1 MTPYYAD
8 DAVTIYHGDAL
19 EVLAGLADASVDVVL
34 TDPPYNVSERNGRD
48 GTTVGRLKRKDGTAR
63 KVWRDFG
70 AWDRGWQPG
79 PFIAEAERLLV
90 DGGSLLSFV
99 SEFTLPPFLLSTLN
113 HRGLVYWRKT
123 NPTPAF
129 RMLYVRAIEML
140 VWQVKTIS
148 ARSQPWTWNAAG
160 YRPNVYDG
168 PVLAGYTVVN
178 GAEPRVHPT
187 QKPLWLMRS
196 LLAVHSQPGALVL
209 DPYMGSGTTL
219 HAAKSMGRRS
229 IGVDLDEK
237 WCEAAAR
244 RCSQEVLGLTEVP
257 A

>member
-8 DAVTIYHGDAL
+8 DLVTIYHGDAL
-19 EVLAGLADASVDVVL
+19 EVLATLTADSVDVVL

-48 GTTVGRLKRKDGTAR
+48 HTTVGRLKRKNGTAR

-70 AWDRGWQPG
+70 EWDRGWDAK
-79 PFIAEAERLLV
+79 PFIAESERVLAS
-90 DGGSLLSFV
+90 GGSLLSFV
-99 SEFTLPPFLLSTLN
+99 SEFTLPPFLLSGLN
-113 HRGLVYWRKT
+113 HRGLIYWRKS

-129 RMLYVRAIEML
+129 RMLYVRAVEMI
-140 VWQVKTIS
+140 VWQVKTEN
-148 ARSQPWTWNAAG
+148 ARKQPWTWNASG

-168 PVLAGYTVVN
+168 PVLSGYTVVN

-196 LLAVHSQPGALVL
+196 LLAVHSSADSLIV

-219 HAAKSMGRRS
+219 HAAKSMGRRC
-229 IGVDLDEK
+229 IGIELDER
-237 WCEAAAR
+237 WCEHAAR
-244 RCSQEVLGLTEVP
+244 RCSQEVLGLEVL